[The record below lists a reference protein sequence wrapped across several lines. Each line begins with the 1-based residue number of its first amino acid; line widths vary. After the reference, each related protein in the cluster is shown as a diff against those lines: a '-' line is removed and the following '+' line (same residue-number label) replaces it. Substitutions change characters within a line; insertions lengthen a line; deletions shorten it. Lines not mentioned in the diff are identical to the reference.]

1 MTREQAKQNLISIG
15 ITEPTDEQVTNYL
28 NQVNGES
35 KKERDKADKYKADAE
50 KAADLQKQLDDIN
63 DQKLSEVEKL
73 NKALDEANNKIAG
86 LELQNRTADL
96 KTKLVANKI
105 PEEQA
110 DKLIESFNGGSLDV
124 DVLAQIITDKETA
137 AANAKEQEIAKN
149 TTNPGD
155 GSNGSGANNKDSES
169 ESPAALA
176 AKAYSAK
183 MNPTQQAGNGNAPVN
198 F

>member
-73 NKALDEANNKIAG
+73 NKALDDANNKIAG

-96 KTKLVANKI
+96 KTRLVANKI

-155 GSNGSGANNKDSES
+155 GSNGSGANNKDSKT